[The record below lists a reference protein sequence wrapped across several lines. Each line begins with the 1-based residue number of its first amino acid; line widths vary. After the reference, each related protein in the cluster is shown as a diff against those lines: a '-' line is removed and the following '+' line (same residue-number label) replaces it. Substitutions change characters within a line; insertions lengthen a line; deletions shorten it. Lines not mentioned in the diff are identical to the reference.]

1 MPRRRVVPSL
11 RLHALVWRARGVRF
25 GLELTIPS
33 GGMAVVGAD
42 PEQGIALADVVLG
55 LAQPLAGAVRLDG
68 RDITGV
74 AAGAR
79 GITLVPAGG
88 GLLPYM
94 NVNRNI
100 AYGGDPTH
108 AADRLRDLQLTGM
121 RRRHPHEL
129 SPAQRLR
136 VAVARALSHTRDPG
150 VIVFEDR
157 TGEVSYRVAVAAARA
172 YGATVLVITDRE
184 SGALADGAVRAGEY
198 HDAT

>member
-1 MPRRRVVPSL
+1 LPSL
-11 RLHALVWRARGVRF
+11 RLHALVWRARGARF
-25 GLELTIPS
+25 CLDVLIPS
-33 GGMAVVGAD
+33 GGMAIVGAV
-42 PEQGIALADVVLG
+42 PAQGTALADVVLG
-55 LAQPLAGAVRLDG
+55 LAQPLAGAVHLDG
-68 RDITGV
+68 QDITGV

-88 GLLPYM
+88 GLLPHM
-94 NVNRNI
+94 NVGRNV
-100 AYGGDPTH
+100 AYGGDPAH
-108 AADRLRDLQLTGM
+108 AADRLRDLQLAGM
-121 RRRHPHEL
+121 RKRHPHEL

-157 TGEVSYRVAVAAARA
+157 AGEVSYRAAVAAAQA

-184 SGALADGAVRAGEY
+184 SGALADGAVRPGEL